1 LYIVIGMNVTVIGA
15 QWGDEGKGKI
25 VDFLASEADVIIRFS
40 GGANA
45 GHTIVKNG
53 QKYAVHLVPS
63 GILYENKTVILGI
76 GMVIDAESLFK
87 ELNDLENKG
96 IQWRGRVFVSE
107 RAHVVLPSYKE
118 LDQQR
123 DADRLKPIGTT
134 GRGIGVAYANKSGR
148 DGLRVIDMFDDY
160 YLSVLE
166 GADLEYVKKYRELL
180 KDMLIDLSTWVEE
193 KKPARML
200 LEGAQGV
207 LLDLDLGTYPFVSSG
222 ISAAAGASLGA
233 GIGPRQIDNI
243 LGVCKAYST
252 RVGNGPFPSE
262 FLEERDGDLGEKI
275 RELGGEFGVTTGRPR
290 RCGYLDLV
298 ALRYACISN
307 GMDGIVLTK
316 IDIYDSFEEIKAC
329 VAYSIDGKI
338 TKDFP
343 ASIPDLEKAQPVLKS
358 FRGWKT
364 DLSKSKSWEE
374 LPLEAKSYIEY
385 IEDFTKTPITI
396 VSVGQDRVQTIIRK
410 DPWTRF

>member
-1 LYIVIGMNVTVIGA
+1 MNIAVIGA

-45 GHTIVKNG
+45 GHTIVKDG
-53 QKYAVHLVPS
+53 KKYAVHLIPS
-63 GILYENKTVILGI
+63 GILYEGKTVILGI

-87 ELNDLENKG
+87 ELRELETQG
-96 IQWRGRVFVSE
+96 VQWRGRVFVSD
-107 RAHVVLPSYKE
+107 RAHLVLPSYKE
-118 LDQQR
+118 MDKKRDQE
-123 DADRLKPIGTT
+123 RLKPIGTT
-134 GRGIGVAYANKSGR
+134 GRGIGVAYADKSGR
-148 DGLRVIDMFDDY
+148 DGLRIIDMYDDY
-160 YLSVLE
+160 YLKVLQGE
-166 GADLEYVKKYRELL
+166 DREYLLKYRDLL
-180 KDMLIDLSTWVEE
+180 KDMLIDLSSWVEE

-222 ISAAAGASLGA
+222 ISAAAGAALGA
-233 GIGPRQIDNI
+233 GIGPRRIDGV

-262 FLEERDGDLGEKI
+262 FCSESDGDLGEKV
-275 RELGGEFGVTTGRPR
+275 RELGGEYGVTTGRPR

-298 ALRYACISN
+298 ALKYACISN
-307 GMDGIVLTK
+307 GIDGLVLTK

-329 VAYSIDGKI
+329 VGYDIGGVSYS
-338 TKDFP
+338 TFP
-343 ASIPDLEKAQPVLKS
+343 ASIPMLDKARPILKS
-358 FRGWKT
+358 FRGWKK
-364 DLSKSKSWEE
+364 DLSACRTWDD
-374 LPLEAKSYIEY
+374 LPNEAKSYIEY
-385 IEDFTKTPITI
+385 IEDYTQTPVTV

-410 DPWTRF
+410 DPWSRY